1 METCRSRELV
11 GAYRPIFGRL
21 SRYSLCLVVVAGLGC
36 VAEARGLEIKSGH
49 KAKVMGPI
57 MSRDGDSLI
66 VRDQKANAFV
76 VIGLTDRTRIERTK
90 KGFKFRHPDMDV
102 TALVPGLTIE
112 AEGIGNGQGGLDASK
127 IA

>member
-1 METCRSRELV
+1 
-11 GAYRPIFGRL
+11 
-21 SRYSLCLVVVAGLGC
+21 
-36 VAEARGLEIKSGH
+36 
-49 KAKVMGPI
+49 

-102 TALVPGLTIE
+102 TALVPGLTVE
-112 AEGIGNGQGGLDASK
+112 AEGVGDGRGGLDARK
-127 IA
+127 IAFDPDEFGGSMVSGQQITADSSA